1 MTLLLSLLACAPKTS
16 VDAAQ
21 VPPSLNPTL
30 VAQLEVWEGGAPETL
45 SPERQ
50 AALGDLAAWIHD
62 KQAAGEPAHL
72 TFVCTHNS
80 RRSHMAQL
88 WAQAA
93 AHHHGLDQVQAWS
106 GGTEATAF
114 NPRAVT
120 ALTGHGMDIA
130 PTGEVLGE
138 ENTVYQT
145 RLGEGLPALR
155 SFSKTFADPFNPQQG
170 FAAVMV
176 CSSAD
181 AACPYVEGAETRISV
196 PYLDPKTSDGT
207 PEEAATYAAKS
218 LEIGVEMAWLMA
230 QASQ

>member
-1 MTLLLSLLACAPKTS
+1 MSLLLSLMACAPKTS
-16 VDAAQ
+16 SEAATTPPALSAPLAAQLATWDAA
-21 VPPSLNPTL
+21 
-30 VAQLEVWEGGAPETL
+30 GAPEL
-45 SPERQ
+45 SPDRQ
-50 AALGDLAAWIHD
+50 AALGDLAAWIQE

-80 RRSHMAQL
+80 RRSHIAQL

-93 AHHHGLDQVQAWS
+93 AHHQGLNQVQTWS

-120 ALTGHGMDIA
+120 ALKGHGMDIT
-130 PTGEVLGE
+130 PTGETLGE
-138 ENTVYQT
+138 KNTVYQT
-145 RLGEGLPALR
+145 RLGEGFPAVR

-181 AACPYVEGAETRISV
+181 AACPYVEGAETRVSV
-196 PYLDPKTSDGT
+196 PYLDPKVSDGT

-218 LEIGVEMAWLMA
+218 LEIGAEMAWLMA
-230 QASQ
+230 QAAE